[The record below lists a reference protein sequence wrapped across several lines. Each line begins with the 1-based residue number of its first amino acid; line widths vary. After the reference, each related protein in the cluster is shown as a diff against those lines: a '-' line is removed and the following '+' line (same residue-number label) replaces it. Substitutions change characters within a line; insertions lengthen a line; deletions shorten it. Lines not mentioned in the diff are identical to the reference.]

1 VNPAVPPRIR
11 WAVELLDP
19 RPDDVVLE
27 VGCGPRVAAALVC
40 ARLTTGRLVAVDR
53 SPVAVERTTRRNADA
68 VADGRL
74 TVLRAELAE
83 LDLPARS
90 VDAAVTVN
98 VNLFWTADPAREL
111 AVLRDVLRP
120 GGRVLVLYD
129 RGPAEADRRTGAVA
143 EALSAHGFAEVEVVR
158 SAAGV
163 GVRAVSR

>member
-1 VNPAVPPRIR
+1 MNPAVPPRIA
-11 WAVELLDP
+11 WAMELLDP

-27 VGCGPRVAAALVC
+27 VGCGPGVAAVLVC

-53 SPVAVERTTRRNADA
+53 SAVAVERTTRRNAGA

-83 LDLPARS
+83 LDLPAGS

-120 GGRVLVLYD
+120 GGRLLVLYD
-129 RGPAEADRRTGAVA
+129 RGPAGADRRIGAVA
-143 EALSAHGFAEVEVVR
+143 EALRAHGFADVEVVR
-158 SAAGV
+158 AAAGA
-163 GVRAVSR
+163 GVRAVRR